1 MKWFDDLLCKMG
13 LRQSTPRVRIETLGP
28 IMEHHEQIKKA
39 AQILHRQRKIAEEVG
54 ALNEKQI
61 KDAKDAEILLR
72 NLVDRIAAEN
82 NRP

>member
-1 MKWFDDLLCKMG
+1 MSLFNDLLCRLG
-13 LRQSTPRVRIETLGP
+13 LRQDTPRVRPETLWP
-28 IMEHHEQIKKA
+28 LQEHQDQIKKA

-61 KDAKDAEILLR
+61 KDAKDAEVLLR

-82 NRP
+82 NKP